1 MAFLSGAFAWVSNA
15 VHKATETVKK
25 VVNTVKKAN
34 DIVETVN
41 NASVAAVKQQ
51 ATRASQ
57 VQTRKTWKDSYDEV
71 TAELERSFNG

>member
-15 VHKATETVKK
+15 VKTATNTVKK
-25 VVNTVKKAN
+25 VINTVKKAN

-51 ATRASQ
+51 ATKASQ
-57 VQTRKTWKDSYDEV
+57 VQVKKTWRESYDEA
-71 TAELERSFNG
+71 TAGLERTIND